1 MHTSKNVRQVLN
13 HMKLHL
19 SINKNR
25 PNATNVL
32 KNQFIVKC
40 FM

>member
-1 MHTSKNVRQVLN
+1 MHTSKTVRQVLN
-13 HMKLHL
+13 HMELHL

-25 PNATNVL
+25 HTATNVL
-32 KNQFIVKC
+32 KNLFIVKC